1 MTPLQHY
8 MLLAVALFAIGAWGV
23 LSRRNIIAI
32 IMCIELML
40 NAVNIALVA
49 FSNYSPLG
57 AGRGEVLVM
66 FVFAVAAAEVAIGLA
81 IAIAV
86 YRLRARLEVDEFND
100 MKG

>member
-8 MLLAVALFAIGAWGV
+8 ILLSVALFSIGAWGV

-32 IMCIELML
+32 IMCVELML
-40 NAVNIALVA
+40 NAVNIILVA

-57 AGRGEVLVM
+57 AGRGEVLVL

-86 YRLRARLEVDEFND
+86 YRLHQRLEVDELD
-100 MKG
+100 EMKG